1 MNSYIRKKIRI
12 YLLTFFNI
20 VFFTCAPSYASDKS
34 MENKL
39 KALYIVRI
47 AEFIEWPETTE
58 KTSFKLCIAE
68 NSPIFEQLQL
78 LQIDTINKLPLHII
92 ALNKDTALLDCQI
105 LYSEKEKA
113 EVSIIQ
119 HPILTISSELDFARQ
134 GGMIEFY
141 IDKSKVRMKANL
153 EAFALAR
160 LKPSSK
166 LIRLLTIVTTAE
178 QKQ

>member
-1 MNSYIRKKIRI
+1 MNSYIRKKTRI
-12 YLLTFFNI
+12 YLLIILNI
-20 VFFTCAPSYASDKS
+20 VFFTCAPSYASANA
-34 MENKL
+34 MEDKL
-39 KALYIVRI
+39 KALYMVRI

-58 KTSFKLCIAE
+58 KTSFKICISE

-78 LQIDTINKLPLHII
+78 LQVDTINKRPLHIV
-92 ALNKDTALLDCQI
+92 AVTQDTPLFDCQI
-105 LYSEKEKA
+105 LYIAKGQA
-113 EVSIIQ
+113 EISVIQ

-153 EAFALAR
+153 EAFTLAH

-166 LIRLLTIVTTAE
+166 LIRLFTIVTTAE
-178 QKQ
+178 QSQ

>member
-1 MNSYIRKKIRI
+1 MRKKNRI
-12 YLLTFFNI
+12 HLLILLNI
-20 VFFTCAPSYASDKS
+20 AFFTLTPSCASANA

-47 AEFIEWPETTE
+47 AEFIKWPEAAE

-68 NSPIFEQLQL
+68 KSPTFEPLQL
-78 LQIDTINKLPLHII
+78 LQVDTINNLPLRIV
-92 ALNKDTALLDCQI
+92 ALTQDTPLLDCQV
-105 LYSEKEKA
+105 LYSEKGKSVISVIHHA
-113 EVSIIQ
+113 
-119 HPILTISSELDFARQ
+119 ILTISSEPHFARQ

-141 IDKSKVRMKANL
+141 IAQSKVRMKANL

-166 LIRLLTIVTTAE
+166 LIRLLTIVKTTE